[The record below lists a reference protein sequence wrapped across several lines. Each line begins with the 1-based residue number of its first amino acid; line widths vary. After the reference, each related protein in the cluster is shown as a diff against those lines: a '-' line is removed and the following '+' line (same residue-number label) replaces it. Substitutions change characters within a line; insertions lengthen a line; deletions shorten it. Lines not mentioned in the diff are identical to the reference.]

1 MNDRAKIRARRLSVI
16 AVGALLLAATA
27 CGTTR
32 TTAITPVEGGGPP
45 QGSVS
50 GSTTSGQSGQNLMA
64 DDLYGV
70 ATRAA
75 DAGTAHASDMP
86 ICAGAELY
94 PCLER

>member
-1 MNDRAKIRARRLSVI
+1 MHDPVKIRARRLSVV

-32 TTAITPVEGGGPP
+32 TTAISPVQGSGPQ

-64 DDLYGV
+64 DDFYGV

-75 DAGTAHASDMP
+75 DPATAHPSDMP
-86 ICAGAELY
+86 LCAGAELY
-94 PCLER
+94 PCLEH

>member
-1 MNDRAKIRARRLSVI
+1 MNDLTKVRARRLSVI

-32 TTAITPVEGGGPP
+32 TTPITPAQGGGPQ

-50 GSTTSGQSGQNLMA
+50 GSTTSGQAGQDLMA
-64 DDLYGV
+64 DDRYGV

-75 DAGTAHASDMP
+75 DPGAAQASDMP
-86 ICAGAELY
+86 ICVGAEFY

>member
-1 MNDRAKIRARRLSVI
+1 MNDLAKIHAGRLSVI
-16 AVGALLLAATA
+16 AVSALLLAATA

-32 TTAITPVEGGGPP
+32 TTAITPVEGGGPQ

-50 GSTTSGQSGQNLMA
+50 GSTASGQTGQNLMA
-64 DDLYGV
+64 DDRYGV

-75 DAGTAHASDMP
+75 DPGTARASDRT